1 MGLRPRLLTVHR
13 FAVKLRPGFEFRFS
27 NFDRP
32 HAVFSTVTKFENRRS
47 ETGPQGGETL
57 GQPLAGLGQA
67 LRGSPTVGLR
77 PRLLTVHRF
86 AVKVQPGFEFR
97 ISNFDRPHTVCS
109 TLTKIEIR
117 KPKIGPKATMR
128 LDNPLRGW
136 GRLEDR
142 RPWACAHGYSPCTA
156 SR

>member
-1 MGLRPRLLTVHR
+1 MTR
-13 FAVKLRPGFEFRFS
+13 
-27 NFDRP
+27 
-32 HAVFSTVTKFENRRS
+32 FENRRS

-97 ISNFDRPHTVCS
+97 FSIFDGLHDADGVHIDHH
-109 TLTKIEIR
+109 L
-117 KPKIGPKATMR
+117 AR
-128 LDNPLRGW
+128 LDP
-136 GRLEDR
+136 
-142 RPWACAHGYSPCTA
+142 RPVAVVGQLFQ
-156 SR
+156 